1 MEADQVSAAVPA
13 ILVLFLVLLTG
24 RLLPALVVGL
34 AAGGILRA
42 GAFGP
47 GLLQATGCMLRTLA
61 QRQNLYVCLLLLA
74 LGALS
79 ELMRLSGGVEGLGR
93 WAGRWVRSEGHL
105 LCALWFLTL
114 FTFVDSAFHIAVCGL
129 VLRPLAERMRAP
141 RERLAYLLNATS
153 APLIAL
159 LPLGNTYAGY
169 MAGLLAG
176 EMGPAHLAFP
186 AGLLFLSSL
195 RYTFFSW
202 AVVALAALVTAGAAL
217 LGGRGRRETASGG
230 GPGAEALPGAQERGG
245 GRDEGRPAGGAP
257 QTDRRWLDPG
267 FRPRFGRS
275 YPALRVRRLAE
286 AVRAAGKAA
295 EKAAGT
301 AMERAEAAAPGRPL
315 NLLLPLGA
323 MVAFSFALSWW
334 SGQGEGPGLAET
346 LQRADVPWA
355 MAWAGLLALGCAFAF
370 YLLQGLRGEP
380 LLRGAL
386 QGAAEMFPPMLVLL
400 LSWSLARLSLDL
412 GLGELVTGV
421 LGRWLPTFCLPVALF
436 LAGAVVSFL
445 IGTSWGTWALLLPV
459 ALALPGAGAVG
470 LPVIVGAVFSG
481 GMVGEHASPMADTPL
496 LSAAVLD
503 LPLAAHLRYQS
514 PYAAAAFGLAAL
526 GHLVMGIWG

>member
-1 MEADQVSAAVPA
+1 MSAAVPA

-34 AAGGILRA
+34 AAGGVLRA
-42 GAFGP
+42 GAFWP
-47 GLLQATGCMLRTLA
+47 GLLQAAGCAVRTLA

-93 WAGRWVRSEGHL
+93 LAGRWVRSEGHL
-105 LCALWFLTL
+105 LCALWLLTPL
-114 FTFVDSAFHIAVCGL
+114 TFVDSAFHIAVCGL
-129 VLRPLAERMRAP
+129 ILRPLAESIRAP

-176 EMGPAHLAFP
+176 EAGPARLALP

-195 RYTFFSW
+195 RYAFFSW
-202 AVVALAALVTAGAAL
+202 AVVALAALVTAKAGL
-217 LGGRGRRETASGG
+217 LAGRGSES
-230 GPGAEALPGAQERGG
+230 EA
-245 GRDEGRPAGGAP
+245 GRPAGGAP
-257 QTDRRWLDPG
+257 RTGWRWLRPWSRLRPG
-267 FRPRFGRS
+267 RRRPA
-275 YPALRVRRLAE
+275 PRVRRLAE
-286 AVRAAGKAA
+286 AVRAG
-295 EKAAGT
+295 
-301 AMERAEAAAPGRPL
+301 EAAAPARPL
-315 NLLLPLGA
+315 NLFLPLGA
-323 MVAFSFALSWW
+323 MVAFSFALLWW
-334 SGQGEGPGLAET
+334 SGRGEGLGLAEI

-355 MAWAGLLALGCAFAF
+355 MAWAGLLTLGGAFAF
-370 YLLQGLRGEP
+370 YLLQGLRGGP

-386 QGAAEMFPPMLVLL
+386 RGAGEMFPPMLVLL
-400 LSWSLARLSLDL
+400 LAWSLARLSLDL

-436 LAGAVVSFL
+436 LAGAAVSFL

-459 ALALPGAGAVG
+459 ALALPEAGAVG

-481 GMVGEHASPMADTPL
+481 GMVGEHASPVADTPL

-503 LPLAAHLRYQS
+503 LPLAAHLRHQA

-526 GHLVMGIWG
+526 AHLAVGVWG